1 MSEPEGEEEEDRDES
16 ATERIESGRGSPP
29 QRRCSRRHCR
39 RGGGSSEERERKMI
53 HRRDGERGRRRDAR
67 EKEAVPPCTV
77 VAPGIDEELLQEVVN
92 MGFDRNQ
99 LVESLCNRIQNESL
113 RKMNHPNIVK
123 LKEVI
128 RESDILYF
136 IFEYM
141 ECNLYQLM
149 KDREKI
155 FSEDEVM
162 NWCFQVFQGLAYMHQ
177 RGYFH
182 RDLKPKNLLVTKD
195 IIKIADFGLAREIS
209 SQPPYTEYVST
220 RWYRAPEVLLQSY
233 LYSSKVDM
241 WAMGAIMAELFS
253 LRPLFPGA
261 R

>member
-1 MSEPEGEEEEDRDES
+1 EVAKKSLEKAAECVRCLEEDM
-16 ATERIESGRGSPP
+16 AKA
-29 QRRCSRRHCR
+29 
-39 RGGGSSEERERKMI
+39 RERVK
-53 HRRDGERGRRRDAR
+53 GAKGADAILSF
-67 EKEAVPPCTV
+67 EKFCCNLPRSLLQ
-77 VAPGIDEELLQEVVN
+77 IDEELLQEVVN

-141 ECNLYQLM
+141 MGGQFFIRC
-149 KDREKI
+149 I
-155 FSEDEVM
+155 
-162 NWCFQVFQGLAYMHQ
+162 FQGLAYMHQ

-182 RDLKPKNLLVTKD
+182 RDLKPENLLVTKD

-220 RWYRAPEVLLQSY
+220 RR
-233 LYSSKVDM
+233 
-241 WAMGAIMAELFS
+241 
-253 LRPLFPGA
+253 
-261 R
+261 

>member
-1 MSEPEGEEEEDRDES
+1 M
-16 ATERIESGRGSPP
+16 
-29 QRRCSRRHCR
+29 
-39 RGGGSSEERERKMI
+39 
-53 HRRDGERGRRRDAR
+53 RDAR
-67 EKEAVPPCTV
+67 KTEEQKCDKGEK
-77 VAPGIDEELLQEVVN
+77 G
-92 MGFDRNQ
+92 
-99 LVESLCNRIQNESL
+99 ESL

-136 IFEYM
+136 VFEYM

-149 KDREKI
+149 KDREKM
-155 FSEDEVM
+155 FSEGEVR

-177 RGYFH
+177 WGYFH
-182 RDLKPKNLLVTKD
+182 RYLKP
-195 IIKIADFGLAREIS
+195 AREIS

-220 RWYRAPEVLLQSY
+220 RWYHAPEVLLQSY

-261 R
+261 SPGFCESTSSFKWHFQTCVTDLLYQFQYDNA